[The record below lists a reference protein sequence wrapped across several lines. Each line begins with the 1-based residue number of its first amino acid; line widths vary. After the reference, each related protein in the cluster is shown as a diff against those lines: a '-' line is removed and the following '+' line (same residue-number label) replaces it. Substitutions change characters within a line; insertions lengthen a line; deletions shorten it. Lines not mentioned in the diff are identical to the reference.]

1 MHCSNC
7 GAESTQGLNYCKRC
21 GSNLA
26 APTNPIRSG
35 ETRPRV
41 RVASGAPWAMAFA
54 TIAVTLGGLGIVF
67 SCAFDLVRPVYPGS
81 TAVAGAAT
89 IAGLMV
95 LFGSA
100 TVFGPVALLIRL
112 FSKMLGLT
120 QDSHESQRVRK
131 QKITGEHRPVQ
142 LPSPPTG
149 IPSVTEQTTRNFD
162 PALYRDREP

>member
-1 MHCSNC
+1 MYCPVC

-26 APTNPIRSG
+26 APTNPIKQS
-35 ETRPRV
+35 ESRPRV
-41 RVASGAPWAMAFA
+41 RAAAGAPWAMALA
-54 TIAVTLGGLGIVF
+54 TVAVTLGGLGIVF
-67 SCAFDLVRPVYPGS
+67 SNALYLVRPTFPGS
-81 TAVAGAAT
+81 TAVPGAAT

-100 TVFGPVALLIRL
+100 TVFGTVALLIRV
-112 FSKMLGLT
+112 FSKLLGLG
-120 QDSHESQRVRK
+120 QESRDSHQVRSLN
-131 QKITGEHRPVQ
+131 TGEHRPIQ
-142 LPSPPTG
+142 LPSPPSG